1 MRVSKRF
8 SETVDKSFTET
19 IHIVSFQQKDTQSV
33 VPCMQ
38 NMKQLNGTQS
48 KDFRHGGQREMN
60 L

>member
-38 NMKQLNGTQS
+38 NMKQLNGTQL
-48 KDFRHGGQREMN
+48 KDFRHGG
-60 L
+60 